1 MVCKTPPST
10 QNKVNTLL
18 YDTERLMQCLM
29 SNQYGDFIIS
39 KMILMIIVRGKRTQM
54 LRVSYENTY
63 IIKLKSH
70 I

>member
-1 MVCKTPPST
+1 MVCKTTPCT
-10 QNKVNTLL
+10 RNKWNTLL
-18 YDTERLMQCLM
+18 NDTERLMQCLM

-39 KMILMIIVRGKRTQM
+39 KMFLMVIVRGKRTQM

>member
-1 MVCKTPPST
+1 MVCKTTPCT
-10 QNKVNTLL
+10 RNKWNTLL
-18 YDTERLMQCLM
+18 NDTERLMQCLM
-29 SNQYGDFIIS
+29 SNQYDDFIIS
-39 KMILMIIVRGKRTQM
+39 KMFLMVIVRGKRTQM